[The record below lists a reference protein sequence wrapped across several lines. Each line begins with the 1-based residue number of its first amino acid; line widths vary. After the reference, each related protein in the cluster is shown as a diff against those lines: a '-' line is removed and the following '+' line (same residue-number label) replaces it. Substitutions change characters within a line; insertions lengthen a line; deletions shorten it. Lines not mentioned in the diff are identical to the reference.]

1 MLQYSF
7 CINKYINQYKYNMAQ
22 PLPQH
27 QGLETFFADE
37 TPPGVHPDFLVTPPP
52 QKKIE
57 KLYAFHFTHL
67 VSPLPKKTSR
77 RPL

>member
-52 QKKIE
+52 PQKK
-57 KLYAFHFTHL
+57 K
-67 VSPLPKKTSR
+67 
-77 RPL
+77 